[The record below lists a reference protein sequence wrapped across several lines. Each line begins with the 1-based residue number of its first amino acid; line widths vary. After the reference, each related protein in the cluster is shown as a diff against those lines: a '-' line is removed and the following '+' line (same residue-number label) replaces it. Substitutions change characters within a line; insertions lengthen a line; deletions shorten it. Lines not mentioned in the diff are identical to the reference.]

1 MKTTKT
7 VLAALGALLLLTLA
21 GLAAGWGDEASDS
34 GSGNATDAAFV
45 ADMTAHHRG
54 AIDMARLART
64 RAEHPQVRQ
73 LAAGIVAAQE
83 REIATMRRMRADMNA
98 TGMHDEGHMGMSD
111 EEMGMDM
118 DMSALARARPFDRAF
133 LDAMIPHH
141 QGAIAMSRRLL
152 AEGESPPLRE
162 LARDVVE
169 AQRQEIAQ
177 MRAWRKAWYGS
188 APGSARMHD
197 EHR

>member
-1 MKTTKT
+1 
-7 VLAALGALLLLTLA
+7 VVGALVLLTLA
-21 GLAAGWGDEASDS
+21 GLTMGCGDEQSDS

-45 ADMTAHHRG
+45 VDMTAHHQG

-64 RAEHPQVRQ
+64 RAEHPQVRH

-83 REIATMRRMRADMNA
+83 REIATMRRMRDEMHA

-118 DMSALARARPFDRAF
+118 DMSALESARPFDRAF

-152 AEGESPPLRE
+152 AEGESRALRD
-162 LARDVVE
+162 LARDIVA
-169 AQRQEIAQ
+169 AQSREIAQ
-177 MRAWRKAWYGS
+177 MRAWRKAWYG
-188 APGSARMHD
+188 AAQGSAGMHD
-197 EHR
+197 EHH